1 MNLPK
6 NEKSFFFS
14 KEGEVTGH
22 KYEGQFSVKCVLTAA
37 DKRMVEIEQSRL
49 MVDLKNPTANL
60 IAISKVTANLRTRVL
75 KSPDWF
81 GQMIGDLETLDDNI
95 LFDLWAECVRC
106 SNEWFDEVKQKADP
120 VGNAPKES

>member
-14 KEGEVTGH
+14 KEGDITGH

-60 IAISKVTANLRTRVL
+60 VAISKVTANLRTRVI

-81 GQMIGDLETLDDNI
+81 GQMINDLETLDDNI
-95 LFDLWAECVRC
+95 MFDVWAECVRC

-120 VGNAPKES
+120 VGNEQKES

>member
-14 KEGEVTGH
+14 KEGDITSH

-60 IAISKVTANLRTRVL
+60 TAISRVTANLRTRVL

-81 GQMIGDLETLDDNI
+81 GQMIDDLETLDDNI
-95 LFDLWAECVRC
+95 LFDVWSECIRC
-106 SNEWFDEVKQKADP
+106 SNEWFDEVKEKADP

>member
-14 KEGEVTGH
+14 KEGDITSH

-60 IAISKVTANLRTRVL
+60 VAISKVTANLRTRVL

-81 GQMIGDLETLDDNI
+81 GQMLDDLETLDDNI
-95 LFDLWAECVRC
+95 LFDVWTECVRC

-120 VGNAPKES
+120 VGNVPKES

>member
-1 MNLPK
+1 MSLPK
-6 NEKSFFFS
+6 NEKTFFFS

-60 IAISKVTANLRTRVL
+60 VAISKVTANLRTRVI

-81 GQMIGDLETLDDNI
+81 GQMIDDLETLDDNI
-95 LFDLWAECVRC
+95 MFDVWTECVRC
-106 SNEWFDEVKQKADP
+106 SNEWFDEIRQKADP
-120 VGNAPKES
+120 VGNVPMES

>member
-6 NEKSFFFS
+6 NEKTFLFS
-14 KEGEVTGH
+14 KAGDVTMF

-49 MVDLKNPTANL
+49 STDLKNPTNNL
-60 IAISKVTANLRTRVL
+60 ITISRVVANLRVRVL

-81 GQMIGDLETLDDNI
+81 NQMLGDLETLDDNI
-95 LFDLWAECVRC
+95 LFDVWTECVRC
-106 SNEWFDEVKQKADP
+106 SNEWFDELKAKAEP
-120 VGNAPKES
+120 VGNEQKES

>member
-14 KEGEVTGH
+14 EEGDITGH

-49 MVDLKNPTANL
+49 MVDLKNPTAGL
-60 IAISKVTANLRTRVL
+60 INISKVTANLRTRVL

-81 GQMIGDLETLDDNI
+81 NQMIDDLETLDDNI
-95 LFDLWAECVRC
+95 LFDVWNECVRC

-120 VGNAPKES
+120 VGNEPKES

>member
-14 KEGEVTGH
+14 KDGDITGH

-60 IAISKVTANLRTRVL
+60 VAISKVTANLRTRVL

-81 GQMIGDLETLDDNI
+81 GQMIDDLETLDDNI
-95 LFDLWAECVRC
+95 MFDIWAECVRC
-106 SNEWFDEVKQKADP
+106 SNEWFDEIKQKADP
-120 VGNAPKES
+120 VGNALRET